1 MNFNGSK
8 NHRSTYLSSRVLPSV
23 LQKIF
28 HQDRKS
34 SPKDKPRTTKEET
47 EENITRIEVIH
58 ENLLLP
64 FSCRQRIDPSFT
76 NEASSLATVTAGK
89 HRSITGPV
97 TNITRRYTSRY
108 YNLHADP
115 PSSSLSLSP
124 QFINSKLNI
133 SSLTIK
139 CSKNPTRKEQFLS
152 PSHIYTYIHPYIQTY
167 IYTHTYDRERI

>member
-1 MNFNGSK
+1 MRKFPEIEKKKVTEKRVNFNGSK

-34 SPKDKPRTTKEET
+34 SADKPRTTKKET

-115 PSSSLSLSP
+115 PSSSLSLS
-124 QFINSKLNI
+124 
-133 SSLTIK
+133 TIHQLK
-139 CSKNPTRKEQFLS
+139 IKHILS
-152 PSHIYTYIHPYIQTY
+152 YYKMLEKSN
-167 IYTHTYDRERI
+167 